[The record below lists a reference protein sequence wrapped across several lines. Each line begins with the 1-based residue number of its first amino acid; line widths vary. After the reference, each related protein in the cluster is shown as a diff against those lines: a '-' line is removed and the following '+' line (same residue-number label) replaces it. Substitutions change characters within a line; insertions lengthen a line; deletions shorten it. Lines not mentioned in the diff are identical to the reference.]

1 MESAAERPKRGRS
14 RKTSDSCDPAKAAIP
29 DPKSAFARMMRG
41 KDPEPKEPLPKRP
54 KRGGSNVPSDSTEA
68 SKAGAVPERV
78 EEDTDAASME
88 ELQTSLRDVLLK
100 LKREQKFFMF
110 RTPVDTEECDDYLD
124 LIEAP
129 MDLET
134 MGRKLEKSEYTRC
147 GHYNSIVFLSP
158 SFS

>member
-1 MESAAERPKRGRS
+1 M
-14 RKTSDSCDPAKAAIP
+14 TSDSCDPAKAAIP

-41 KDPEPKEPLPKRP
+41 KDPEPREPLSKRP

-78 EEDTDAASME
+78 EVETDKE
-88 ELQTSLRDVLLK
+88 ELQTSLRDVLQK

-134 MGRKLEKSEYTRC
+134 MGRKLEKSEYTRS
-147 GHYNSIVFLSP
+147 GH
-158 SFS
+158 

>member
-1 MESAAERPKRGRS
+1 MPSQRV
-14 RKTSDSCDPAKAAIP
+14 
-29 DPKSAFARMMRG
+29 
-41 KDPEPKEPLPKRP
+41 KDLEAKEPLSKRP
-54 KRGGSNVPSDSTEA
+54 KRVGSNVTSDSTEMRDS
-68 SKAGAVPERV
+68 SKAGAVHEKV
-78 EEDTDAASME
+78 EAETDAANME
-88 ELQTSLRDVLLK
+88 ELQTSLRDVLQK

-147 GHYNSIVFLSP
+147 GHYNSIIFLSP

>member
-1 MESAAERPKRGRS
+1 MKSAAERPKRGRS
-14 RKTSDSCDPAKAAIP
+14 RKTSDSCDPAKVAIP
-29 DPKSAFARMMRG
+29 DPKSAFARMMLV
-41 KDPEPKEPLPKRP
+41 KDPEPKEPLSKRP

-78 EEDTDAASME
+78 EVETDME
-88 ELQTSLRDVLLK
+88 ELQTSLRDVLQK

-147 GHYNSIVFLSP
+147 GHYNSIIFLSP